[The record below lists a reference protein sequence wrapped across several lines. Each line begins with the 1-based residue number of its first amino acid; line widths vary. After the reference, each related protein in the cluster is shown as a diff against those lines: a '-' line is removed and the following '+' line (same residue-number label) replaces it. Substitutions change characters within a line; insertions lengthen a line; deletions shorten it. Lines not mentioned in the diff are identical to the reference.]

1 MATITLGLHSSGLA
15 VLIVSV
21 FRIQRFETVR
31 SVGLTSGLKLA
42 CRSDAMPLK
51 VSRSAASPS
60 RSPCRGSSVL
70 SMDYQT
76 CLAFRESEMD
86 GWLSPVKH
94 IYVYNIRLASSPA
107 EQWTG
112 LRECILR
119 CPPCHFP
126 LILSFSSVLERAR
139 HSIERTLELDA
150 HEEPDYVCQ
159 KAPKIL
165 PRLVHC
171 LLAAGPAVPQDL
183 PAFRIDQPA
192 RGSCE
197 APRKPEVDVVYMSQ
211 DLFRYGRFRPR
222 IIHRGWYVDP

>member
-1 MATITLGLHSSGLA
+1 
-15 VLIVSV
+15 
-21 FRIQRFETVR
+21 
-31 SVGLTSGLKLA
+31 
-42 CRSDAMPLK
+42 
-51 VSRSAASPS
+51 
-60 RSPCRGSSVL
+60 
-70 SMDYQT
+70 MDYQT

-86 GWLSPVKH
+86 GWLSLALQS
-94 IYVYNIRLASSPA
+94 IYTYITFADWQALQQNKGPGYVSASYVVLLVTP
-107 EQWTG
+107 
-112 LRECILR
+112 
-119 CPPCHFP
+119 P

-150 HEEPDYVCQ
+150 HEEPDYVRQ

-171 LLAAGPAVPQDL
+171 LLAAGPAIPQDL

-192 RGSCE
+192 RGSRE

-211 DLFRYGRFRPR
+211 DLFRCGRFRPR